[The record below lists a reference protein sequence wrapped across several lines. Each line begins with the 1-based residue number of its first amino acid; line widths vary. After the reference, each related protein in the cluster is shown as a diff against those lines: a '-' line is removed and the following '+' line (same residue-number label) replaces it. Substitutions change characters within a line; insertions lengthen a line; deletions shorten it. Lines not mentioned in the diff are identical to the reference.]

1 MDPARRKDPRKKD
14 ESKDNSSA
22 LLNRSSLTS
31 RLGTVST
38 EVKGISRKEFK
49 PTIPIRRKKHSVN
62 AAKHES
68 LIVPP
73 DTEKTSNF
81 DEKLKERLSGKPN
94 TSNKNKERTK
104 EKFRKEYIRSSTG
117 LFGGN
122 EPKFETDDPFASV
135 RSVAELEEEKYV
147 DPFHQSTHELTPVTL
162 PINPRIDSKSKLS
175 VGKKGSGAADAQQE
189 TTVSELLYRPPEDCT
204 ESTYLFNLPD
214 LFPVD
219 MSKLDLEDK
228 EEGSERKA
236 TIHELPEG
244 YLGRL
249 QILKSGKAR
258 LMIGDVPFAVSLNS
272 KSGFLQEILC
282 CQTQALDRGIVA
294 NIGTVPYT
302 LSVSPEFDQLIT

>member
-1 MDPARRKDPRKKD
+1 MDPNRRKEQKKK
-14 ESKDNSSA
+14 ESTKNGSPV

-31 RLGTVST
+31 RLSTAST

-49 PTIPIRRKKHSVN
+49 PTIPARRKKHSAN
-62 AAKHES
+62 PAKSEPLH
-68 LIVPP
+68 PP
-73 DTEKTSNF
+73 PTTTDKTVTF
-81 DEKLKERLSGKPN
+81 DQRLKERLAGKPN
-94 TSNKNKERTK
+94 TPESKDRPKG
-104 EKFRKEYIRSSTG
+104 KFRKEYIRSSTG

-122 EPKFETDDPFASV
+122 EAKLETDDPFASA
-135 RSVAELEEEKYV
+135 RTVAELEEEKYV
-147 DPFHQSTHELTPVTL
+147 DPFLQSTNELTPVTL

-175 VGKKGSGAADAQQE
+175 VGKKDTAVSDSHQE
-189 TTVSELLYRPPEDCT
+189 TTVAELLYRPPEDTT

-219 MSKLDLEDK
+219 MSKLDLDDK
-228 EEGSERKA
+228 GEQADRKA

-249 QILKSGKAR
+249 QILKSGRAR
-258 LMIGDVPFAVSLNS
+258 LMVGDVPFDVNLNS

-294 NIGTVPYT
+294 NIGTVPYA